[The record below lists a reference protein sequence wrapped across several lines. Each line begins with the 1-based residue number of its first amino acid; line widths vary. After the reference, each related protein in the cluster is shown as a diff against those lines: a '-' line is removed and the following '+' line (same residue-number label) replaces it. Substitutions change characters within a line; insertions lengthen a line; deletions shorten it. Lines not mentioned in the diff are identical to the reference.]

1 VEAVRILAAVAGG
14 FAVVFVLL
22 EAIRAFVV
30 PRGVQLRSRVIFYLV
45 FRLLGAVARVRGAV
59 EREAV
64 DAIMVYGAPVAVL
77 GLPFVWLIATL
88 LGFAGIF
95 WSIDGGGFG
104 NAVVV
109 SGSSLFTLGF
119 ERPDGVGGAIAAF
132 ADATIGLGLLALVIT
147 YLPTLNA
154 AFSRRESVVAMLDSR
169 AGSPPDALTL
179 IENHHI
185 FAGIETL
192 DALWPEWERWI
203 VDVGETHYT
212 HPMLVFFRSS
222 EPWHSWVT
230 AIATLLE
237 AANFRLSAIQASGPG
252 NAGAYMFYRAGLGA
266 VGRLRAFFAY
276 RIDDRE
282 IEPVDR
288 AEFERVLVHLD
299 KVGVEIV
306 DDHDLAWERFCR
318 RRADYEPILDALAR
332 LVDAPAGL
340 WPSHEHDD
348 RVDKVTSPK
357 AS

>member
-1 VEAVRILAAVAGG
+1 MDVVRVLAAVVGG
-14 FAVVFVLL
+14 FAVAWSLL
-22 EAIRAFVV
+22 EAIRAFVI
-30 PRGVQLRSRVIFYLV
+30 PRGIQLRSRVVFYWV
-45 FRLLGAVARVRGAV
+45 FRLLHWVTRLRGAV
-59 EREAV
+59 DREAV
-64 DAIMVYGAPVAVL
+64 DEIMVYGAPIAVL
-77 GLPFVWLIATL
+77 GLPLLWLITTL

-95 WSIDGGGFG
+95 WAIDGGGFG

-154 AFSRRESVVAMLDSR
+154 AFSRREAVVAMLDTR

-179 IENHHI
+179 IERHNV

-203 VDVGETHYT
+203 VDVGETHFT

-237 AANFRLSAIQASGPG
+237 AANFRLSAIQASGAG
-252 NAGAYMFYRAGLGA
+252 NAAAWMFYRAGLNA
-266 VGRLRAFFAY
+266 VGRLRTFFDY
-276 RIDDRE
+276 RIADRE
-282 IEPVDR
+282 VEPIDR
-288 AEFERVLVHLD
+288 VAFEGVLVHLAE
-299 KVGVEIV
+299 VGVPIV

-318 RRADYEPILDALAR
+318 RRADYEPVVDGLAR

-340 WPSHEHDD
+340 WPAHEH
-348 RVDKVTSPK
+348 VEKV
-357 AS
+357 AST

>member
-1 VEAVRILAAVAGG
+1 MEAVRILAAVVGG
-14 FAVVFVLL
+14 FAVAWSLL
-22 EAIRAFVV
+22 EAIRAFVI
-30 PRGVQLRSRVIFYLV
+30 PRGVQLRSRVVFYWV
-45 FRLLGAVARVRGAV
+45 FRLLRWVVRVRGAV

-64 DAIMVYGAPVAVL
+64 DAIMVYGAPIAVL
-77 GLPFVWLIATL
+77 GLPLLWLITTL

-95 WSIDGGGFG
+95 WAIDGGGFG
-104 NAVVV
+104 TAVVV

-119 ERPDGVGGAIAAF
+119 ERPDGVGGAVAAF

-154 AFSRRESVVAMLDSR
+154 AFSRREAVVAMLDTR
-169 AGSPPDALTL
+169 AGSPPNAITL
-179 IENHHI
+179 IERHHT

-237 AANFRLSAIQASGPG
+237 AANFRLSAIDASGAG
-252 NAGAYMFYRAGLGA
+252 NAAAWMFYRAGLGS
-266 VGRLRAFFAY
+266 VERLRGFYAY
-276 RIDDRE
+276 RVADRE
-282 IEPVDR
+282 VEPVDR
-288 AEFERVLVHLD
+288 GEFERVLSHFAE
-299 KVGVEIV
+299 VGVPV
-306 DDHDLAWERFCR
+306 VADRDLAWERFCR
-318 RRADYEPILDALAR
+318 RRAEYEPVLDALAR

-340 WPSHEHDD
+340 WP
-348 RVDKVTSPK
+348 VASPEV
-357 AS
+357 

>member
-1 VEAVRILAAVAGG
+1 MEAVRLLAAVGGG
-14 FAVVFVLL
+14 FVIGFCLL
-22 EAIRAFVV
+22 EAVRAFVI
-30 PRGVQLRSRVIFYLV
+30 PRGVQLRSRVIFYWV
-45 FRLLGAVARVRGAV
+45 FRLLRLVTRLRGAV

-64 DAIMVYGAPVAVL
+64 DAIMVYGAPIAVL
-77 GLPFVWLIATL
+77 GLPLMWLIGTL

-95 WSIDGGGFG
+95 WAIDGGSFG
-104 NAVVV
+104 NAFVV

-119 ERPDGVGGAIAAF
+119 QRPVGVGGAIASF

-154 AFSRRESVVAMLDSR
+154 AFARRESVVAMLDTR

-179 IENHHI
+179 IERHHV

-192 DALWPEWERWI
+192 DALWPELERWI

-237 AANFRLSAIQASGPG
+237 AANFRLSAIQASGAG
-252 NAGAYMFYRAGLGA
+252 NAAAWMFYRAGLNA
-266 VGRLRAFFAY
+266 VGRLRAFFSY
-276 RIDDRE
+276 RVADRE

-288 AEFERVLVHLD
+288 DAFERVLVHLD
-299 KVGVEIV
+299 EVGVPVV
-306 DDHDLAWERFCR
+306 DDHDLAWERFCT
-318 RRADYEPILDALAR
+318 RRADYEPIVDALAR

-340 WPSHEHDD
+340 WPAHEH
-348 RVDKVTSPK
+348 VDKIASPE
-357 AS
+357 A

>member
-1 VEAVRILAAVAGG
+1 MEAVRVLAAVVGG
-14 FAVVFVLL
+14 LAVVWALL

-30 PRGVQLRSRVIFYLV
+30 PRGVQLRSRVVFYWV
-45 FRLLGAVARVRGAV
+45 FRLLRTIVRLRGAV

-77 GLPFVWLIATL
+77 GLPFLWLITTL
-88 LGFAGIF
+88 LGFGGIF
-95 WSIDGGGFG
+95 WAVDGGSFG
-104 NAVVV
+104 DAIVV

-119 ERPDGVGGAIAAF
+119 ERPEGVGGAIAAF

-154 AFSRRESVVAMLDSR
+154 AFSRRESIVAMLDTR

-179 IENHHI
+179 IERHHV

-230 AIATLLE
+230 AVATLLE
-237 AANFRLSAIQASGPG
+237 AANFRLSAIQASGAG
-252 NAGAYMFYRAGLGA
+252 NAAAWMFYRAGLGA

-276 RIDDRE
+276 RIDDRDV
-282 IEPVDR
+282 EPVDR
-288 AEFERVLVHLD
+288 GEFERVLVHLRE
-299 KVGVEIV
+299 VGVPVVE
-306 DDHDLAWERFCR
+306 DHDLAWERFCR
-318 RRADYEPILDALAR
+318 RRADYEPVVDALAR

-340 WPSHEHDD
+340 WPSHGHA
-348 RVDKVTSPK
+348 DKVASPK
-357 AS
+357 A

>member
-1 VEAVRILAAVAGG
+1 MEALRVLAAVAGG
-14 FAVVFVLL
+14 FAIAFSLL
-22 EAIRAFVV
+22 EALQAFVI
-30 PRGVQLRSRVIFYLV
+30 PRGIRLRSRVVFVWV
-45 FRLLGAVARVRGAV
+45 FRAMRGLAQLRRAR

-64 DAIMVYGAPVAVL
+64 DAIMVYAAPLSVL
-77 GLPFVWLIATL
+77 AMPLIWLIVTL

-95 WSIDGGGFG
+95 WAIDAGSFG

-119 ERPDGVGGAIAAF
+119 QRPVGVGGAIAAF

-169 AGSPPDALTL
+169 AGTPPDAITL
-179 IENHHI
+179 IERHHVY
-185 FAGIETL
+185 AGIETL

-252 NAGAYMFYRAGLGA
+252 NAGAFMFYRAALGA
-266 VGRLRAFFAY
+266 VGRLRAYFDY
-276 RIDDRE
+276 RIADRDV
-282 IEPVDR
+282 EPVDR
-288 AEFERVLVHLD
+288 DAFERVLVHLESID
-299 KVGVEIV
+299 VPLV
-306 DDHDLAWERFCR
+306 DDHDLAWQRFCR
-318 RRADYEPILDALAR
+318 RRAEYEPIVDALAR

-340 WPSHEHDD
+340 WPAHDHAEA
-348 RVDKVTSPK
+348 VASP
-357 AS
+357 AAR

>member
-1 VEAVRILAAVAGG
+1 MEAVRLLAAVLGG
-14 FAVVFVLL
+14 FVAGFALL

-30 PRGVQLRSRVIFYLV
+30 PRGVQLRSRVVFYWV
-45 FRLLGAVARVRGAV
+45 FRLLRWVTRLRGAV

-64 DAIMVYGAPVAVL
+64 DAIMVYGAPIAVL
-77 GLPFVWLIATL
+77 GLPLLWLMATL

-95 WSIDGGGFG
+95 WAIDGGGFG

-119 ERPDGVGGAIAAF
+119 QRPLGVEGAVAAF

-154 AFSRRESVVAMLDSR
+154 AFSRRESVVAMLDTR

-179 IENHHI
+179 IERHHR

-237 AANFRLSAIQASGPG
+237 AANFRLSAIQASGAG
-252 NAGAYMFYRAGLGA
+252 NAAAWMFYRAGLGA

-276 RIDDRE
+276 RIADQDVD
-282 IEPVDR
+282 PVDR
-288 AEFERVLVHLD
+288 AEFDRVLVRLREL
-299 KVGVEIV
+299 GVAIV

-318 RRADYEPILDALAR
+318 RRAEYEPIVDALAR

-340 WPSHEHDD
+340 WPAREY
-348 RVDKVTSPK
+348 VDEVASPK
-357 AS
+357 A

>member
-1 VEAVRILAAVAGG
+1 MEAVRILVAIVGGCAVLWS
-14 FAVVFVLL
+14 LL
-22 EAIRAFVV
+22 EAIRAFVI
-30 PRGVQLRSRVIFYLV
+30 PRGVQLRSRVVFYWV
-45 FRLLGAVARVRGAV
+45 FRLLRWVVRVRGAV

-64 DAIMVYGAPVAVL
+64 DAIMVYGAPIAVL
-77 GLPFVWLIATL
+77 GLPLLWLLTTL

-95 WSIDGGGFG
+95 WAIDGGGFG
-104 NAVVV
+104 SAVVV

-119 ERPDGVGGAIAAF
+119 ERPDGVGGAVAAF

-154 AFSRRESVVAMLDSR
+154 AFSRRESVVAMLDTR
-169 AGSPPDALTL
+169 AGSPPNAITL
-179 IENHHI
+179 IERHHT

-237 AANFRLSAIQASGPG
+237 AANFRLSAIDASGAG
-252 NAGAYMFYRAGLGA
+252 NAAAWMFYRAGLGA
-266 VGRLRAFFAY
+266 VGRLRGFYAY
-276 RIDDRE
+276 RVADRE
-282 IEPVDR
+282 VEPVDR
-288 AEFERVLVHLD
+288 GEFDRVLSHFAE
-299 KVGVEIV
+299 VGVPVVEDREV
-306 DDHDLAWERFCR
+306 AWERFCR
-318 RRADYEPILDALAR
+318 RRADYEPVLDALAR

-340 WPSHEHDD
+340 WP
-348 RVDKVTSPK
+348 VASPD
-357 AS
+357 A

>member
-1 VEAVRILAAVAGG
+1 MEVVRVLAAVAGG
-14 FAVVFVLL
+14 CAVVWSLL
-22 EAIRAFVV
+22 EAIRAFVI
-30 PRGVQLRSRVIFYLV
+30 PRGVQLRSRIVFYWV
-45 FRLLGAVARVRGAV
+45 FRLLRAVARLRGAV

-64 DAIMVYGAPVAVL
+64 DAIMVYGAPIAVL
-77 GLPFVWLIATL
+77 GLPLLWLITTL
-88 LGFAGIF
+88 LGFAAIF
-95 WSIDGGGFG
+95 WAIDAGGFG
-104 NAVVV
+104 SAIVV

-154 AFSRRESVVAMLDSR
+154 AFSRRESVVAMLDTR

-179 IENHHI
+179 IERHHV

-237 AANFRLSAIQASGPG
+237 AANFRLSAVQASGAG
-252 NAGAYMFYRAGLGA
+252 NAAAWMFYRAGLGA
-266 VGRLRAFFAY
+266 IGRLRAFFTY
-276 RIDDRE
+276 RVADRE
-282 IEPVDR
+282 TEPVDR
-288 AEFERVLVHLD
+288 DEFERVLLHFD
-299 KVGVEIV
+299 EIGVPVVE
-306 DDHDLAWERFCR
+306 DHDLAWERFCR
-318 RRADYEPILDALAR
+318 RRADYEPIVDALAR
-332 LVDAPAGL
+332 LVEAPAGL
-340 WPSHEHDD
+340 WPTHEHEHF
-348 RVDKVTSPK
+348 DKVASPK
-357 AS
+357 A